1 MPGWE
6 DLAFWMVHL
15 CQLRP
20 KTGWEETEETSPAGV
35 SQIGGAVTKEELRA
49 RAGAYARE
57 RGGGGKASRREGGL
71 RLQL

>member
-6 DLAFWMVHL
+6 DLGFWIVHL

-35 SQIGGAVTKEELRA
+35 SQKGGAVTKEEFRA
-49 RAGAYARE
+49 RAGACARG